1 MLKHGILNSDLAKL
15 AADLGHT
22 DRVCIGDLGLQV
34 PAGVPK
40 IDLALVPGTPSFQEL
55 LDVYLDNIKVEK
67 VILAE
72 EIKSINPEQLQA
84 VLAKLD
90 SEVVVEYVSHED
102 LKELNKEVKAVI
114 RTGENTPYS
123 NIILQSGVTI

>member
-22 DRVCIGDLGLQV
+22 DRVCIGDLGLPV

-40 IDLALVPGTPSFQEL
+40 IDLALVPGTPSFQDL

>member
-1 MLKHGILNSDLAKL
+1 MLKDGILNSDLAKL

-22 DRVCIGDLGLQV
+22 DRVCIGDLGLPV
-34 PAGVPK
+34 PEGVAK
-40 IDLALVPGTPSFQEL
+40 IDLALKPGYPSFQEV
-55 LDVYLDNIKVEK
+55 LDIYLEHIKVEK
-67 VILAE
+67 IILAE
-72 EIKSINPEQLQA
+72 EIKSINPEQLET

-90 SEVVVEYVSHED
+90 GGVEVEYVSHEE
-102 LKELNKEVKAVI
+102 LKLLNKGVKAII

>member
-22 DRVCIGDLGLQV
+22 DRVCIGDLGLPV

-40 IDLALVPGTPSFQEL
+40 IDLALVPGTPSFQDL
-55 LDVYLDNIKVEK
+55 LDVYLENIKVEK

-90 SEVVVEYVSHED
+90 PEVVVEYVSHED

>member
-22 DRVCIGDLGLQV
+22 DRVCIGDLGLPV
-34 PAGVPK
+34 PAGVAK
-40 IDLALVPGTPSFQEL
+40 IDLALVPGTPSFQDL

-90 SEVVVEYVSHED
+90 SEVVVEYVSHEE
-102 LKELNKEVKAVI
+102 LKELNKEAKAVI